1 MRETDK
7 SDIGVQTSPLEST
20 PHNSTQS
27 TQSHNNETVLGEES
41 QWRMNEFVQDAI
53 SIEISPEQLTEYEK
67 QYQVQYVQDESLQAD
82 CQRLRI
88 LNLDLQSQVAL
99 LNTSITTLATDHDR
113 LTQEL
118 MEVQLERNK
127 LVDENE
133 AFRSQID
140 ELKLILDHQYD
151 ELIKTKVQPLEQD
164 HQKLNRQV
172 DAMQKELES
181 SYRDLIEYKV
191 KWAQVNEQVESRRFR

>member
-1 MRETDK
+1 
-7 SDIGVQTSPLEST
+7 
-20 PHNSTQS
+20 
-27 TQSHNNETVLGEES
+27 
-41 QWRMNEFVQDAI
+41 MNEFVQDAI